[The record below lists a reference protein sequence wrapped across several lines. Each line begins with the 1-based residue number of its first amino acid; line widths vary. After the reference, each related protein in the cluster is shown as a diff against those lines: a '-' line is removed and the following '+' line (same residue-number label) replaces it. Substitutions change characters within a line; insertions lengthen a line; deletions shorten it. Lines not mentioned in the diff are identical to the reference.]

1 MKAGRGIS
9 RKIFFTAAP
18 VLIGLAAILVCVMI
32 YFMET
37 LTDTLL
43 LGTLQPMV
51 KTAAQ
56 NIESTLHL
64 LSDRL
69 FLIRSDET
77 FSSPTASNR
86 EKQALLDR
94 AIGGIEFVWIGLYT
108 PQGLL
113 ETGST
118 VSPPDISERE
128 LFVMMQQ
135 TGNLVVE
142 NTSNGVEIVMGLPI
156 RSRQGEIISY
166 LVGSYQYNIL
176 KDLLNDL
183 TIGAGSTAFIINEEG
198 EYLAH
203 RDKDKVLFQ
212 ESILKTYGFEGT
224 QWAMLSHM
232 VQGQTGSAMVQRGAG
247 RLFFCYAPIRGT
259 RWTLTIEAPRDDLT
273 LGTRKAILISL
284 FLTVILLALFML
296 ILYVFIRRILTEPL
310 RLITGN
316 ALLLARGELILRL
329 PERLIRR
336 KDEIGQLGEA
346 FVTMSNSIKGVISD
360 IDLITQAARGGR
372 LDPRGDYSSRQGDY
386 YHIIAGVNTTL
397 EVIRSHLDAVPNALA
412 LFDGCRRMVF
422 YNQAM
427 GNIFA
432 HDDLRAEDPQVLAR
446 ICSSG
451 ASEDLEDEAAELFES
466 AAAGSIYVDSITL
479 PCGGGLRNYT
489 LYLRRAEGG
498 DFSPEDMSLPSAAP
512 DGSAD
517 PVCVMLILSDVT
529 QLTQAKIAAEAA
541 NQAKSDFL
549 SRMSHEIRTPMNA
562 IIGMAQIA
570 KPSTDLDKIRSC
582 LEKIDNSSRHLLGVI
597 NDILDFSKIESG
609 KLSLEEEEFSLTT
622 NIDSVVSMMTP
633 RAREQDIDLILRM
646 NNIVNDAVRTDSLRL
661 NQVLINLLS
670 NAIKFSHRNSRVEL
684 TVEELPQETEG
695 LSSFSFA
702 VTDYGIGISEQQA
715 ARLFRPFEQADV
727 SVTRIYGGTGLGL
740 VISKSLVEMMGGEI
754 SLRSVEGQGST
765 FSFIIRCSANP
776 ALTAVSGERSDE
788 NPTEAY
794 NFSGKRCLVVDDV
807 DINREIILE
816 LLGDTGITLET
827 AINGREAVSRFQA
840 SPEGYFD
847 VILMDMQMPV
857 MDGCSATRE
866 IRGLDRNDALQ
877 VSIIAMTANVLQED
891 IRQAAEA
898 GMNAHLGK
906 PIDLKTMY
914 TVLQE
919 QLTRP

>member
-1 MKAGRGIS
+1 MS
-9 RKIFFTAAP
+9 
-18 VLIGLAAILVCVMI
+18 
-32 YFMET
+32 YFMDT

-43 LGTLQPMV
+43 LESLQPMV
-51 KTAAQ
+51 KIAAE
-56 NIESTLHL
+56 NIESSLHL

-69 FLIRSDET
+69 FLIQDNEV
-77 FSSPTASNR
+77 FSSPTASDQ
-86 EKQALLDR
+86 EKQAVLDK
-94 AIGGIEFVWIGLYT
+94 AKSAIEFVWIGLYT
-108 PQGLL
+108 PEGDLQ
-113 ETGST
+113 TGST

-128 LFVMMQQ
+128 LFFMMQE
-135 TGNLVVE
+135 TANMVVE
-142 NTSNGVEIVMGLPI
+142 NTSNGVEIVMGLPVYSPQ
-156 RSRQGEIISY
+156 RKIINY
-166 LVGSYQYNIL
+166 LVGSYQYDIL
-176 KDLLNDL
+176 NDLLNDL
-183 TIGAGSTAFIINEEG
+183 TIGVGSTAFIINEKG

-203 RDKDKVLFQ
+203 RDKTKVLTQ
-212 ESILKTYGFEGT
+212 ESILKTFGFGT
-224 QWAMLSHM
+224 AQRSMLTQM
-232 VQGQTGSAMVQRGAG
+232 VQGKTGSAVVQGGEG

-259 RWTLTIEAPRDDLT
+259 RWSLAIEAPRDDFT
-273 LGTRKAILISL
+273 LGSRHAILISL
-284 FLTVILLALFML
+284 LLTVILLVLFMV
-296 ILYVFIRRILTEPL
+296 ILYIFIRRILTEPL
-310 RLITGN
+310 GLITAN
-316 ALLLARGELILRL
+316 ALLLSRGELILRL
-329 PERLIRR
+329 PEWLIRR
-336 KDEIGQLGEA
+336 KDEIGQLGDA
-346 FVTMSNSIKGVISD
+346 FVTMSNSIKEVISD

-412 LFDGCRRMVF
+412 LFDGSRSMVF
-422 YNQAM
+422 YNRAM

-432 HDDLRAEDPQVLAR
+432 QGDLRAADPRVLAR

-451 ASEDLEDEAAELFES
+451 ASDVLEDAAAELFEAGTGEGS
-466 AAAGSIYVDSITL
+466 AYVDSITL

-489 LYLRRAEGG
+489 LYLRRAGG
-498 DFSPEDMSLPSAAP
+498 GFSP
-512 DGSAD
+512 GSAYIPVD

-570 KPSTDLDKIRSC
+570 KPSTDLNKIHSC
-582 LEKIDNSSRHLLGVI
+582 LEKIDSSSRHLLGVI

-609 KLSLEEEEFSLTT
+609 KLSLEEEEFSLTS

-646 NNIVNDAVRTDSLRL
+646 KNIVNDAVRTDSLRL

-670 NAIKFSHRNSRVEL
+670 NAIKFSSRNSRVEL
-684 TVEELPQETEG
+684 TVEELFPETEEKTPE
-695 LSSFSFA
+695 LKCFSFE

-754 SLRSVEGQGST
+754 KLRSSEGQGST
-765 FSFIIRCSANP
+765 FSFTIRCP
-776 ALTAVSGERSDE
+776 AKPQISAVSGEAKDE
-788 NPTEAY
+788 NPSTAY

-816 LLGDTGITLET
+816 LLGDTGMALET
-827 AINGREAVSRFQA
+827 AANGRDAVDLFQA

-857 MDGCSATRE
+857 LDGCSATRE
-866 IRGLDRNDALQ
+866 IRGLDRKDAQ
-877 VSIIAMTANVLQED
+877 RVSIIAMTANVLQED

-906 PIDLKTMY
+906 PIDLKNMY

-919 QLTRP
+919 QLDRADL